1 MLVSTSTF
9 KWTLPMAEDRNLKER
24 LVTGYERDGKRRC
37 FDEQAKREL
46 VLACLRPGVSVAGM
60 ALEYGLNANL
70 LRKWIRQY
78 QSEAGSDVATN
89 GALKAMP
96 AFVPVIATGHA
107 DVTTGEAHE
116 AHAAPVALARRAQ
129 RATLPSQL
137 IAELPNGVMLRLECA
152 GDDASLVMTM
162 IETLGRCHVPVRR

>member
-9 KWTLPMAEDRNLKER
+9 KWTLPMAENRNLKER
-24 LVTGYERDGKRRC
+24 LVTGFERDGRRRC

-78 QSEAGSDVATN
+78 QSEAGSHVAPN
-89 GALKAMP
+89 GVAKAMP
-96 AFVPVIATGHA
+96 AFIPVVQPEHA
-107 DVTTGEAHE
+107 EVTTCEAHV
-116 AHAAPVALARRAQ
+116 APVTLARQAQ
-129 RATLPSQL
+129 CVTQPSRL
-137 IAELPNGVMLRLECA
+137 IAELPNGVTLRLECA
-152 GDDASLVMTM
+152 GDNASLVMTM

>member
-1 MLVSTSTF
+1 
-9 KWTLPMAEDRNLKER
+9 MAEDRNLKER
-24 LVTGYERDGKRRC
+24 LVTGYERAGKRRC

-78 QSEAGSDVATN
+78 QSEAGSEVATN
-89 GALKAMP
+89 GVVSAMP
-96 AFVPVIATGHA
+96 AFVPVVAPGHA
-107 DVTTGEAHE
+107 DVTTGEAH
-116 AHAAPVALARRAQ
+116 AAPVPLARQAQ
-129 RATLPSQL
+129 CVMPSQL
-137 IAELPNGVMLRLECA
+137 IAELPNGVKLRLECV

>member
-24 LVTGYERDGKRRC
+24 LVRGFERDGKRRC

-78 QSEAGSDVATN
+78 QSDATSEGAPNGVA
-89 GALKAMP
+89 KAMP
-96 AFVPVIATGHA
+96 TFIPVVQPGHA
-107 DVTTGEAHE
+107 DVTACE
-116 AHAAPVALARRAQ
+116 AHAAPVALARQAQ
-129 RATLPSQL
+129 RVTLPSQL
-137 IAELPNGVMLRLECA
+137 IAELPNGVKLILECA
-152 GDDASLVMTM
+152 GDDSSLVMTM

>member
-1 MLVSTSTF
+1 
-9 KWTLPMAEDRNLKER
+9 MAEDRNLKER
-24 LVTGYERDGKRRC
+24 LVTGFERDGRRRC

-46 VLACLRPGVSVAGM
+46 VLACLQPGVSVAGM

-89 GALKAMP
+89 GVAKAMP
-96 AFVPVIATGHA
+96 AFIPVVQPGHA
-107 DVTTGEAHE
+107 DVTTCE
-116 AHAAPVALARRAQ
+116 AHAAPVKLARQAQ
-129 RATLPSQL
+129 CVALPSQL
-137 IAELPNGVMLRLECA
+137 IAELPNGVKLKLECA

>member
-9 KWTLPMAEDRNLKER
+9 KWTQPMAEDRNLKER
-24 LVTGYERDGKRRC
+24 LVTGFERDGRRRC

-78 QSEAGSDVATN
+78 QSEAGSDVAPN
-89 GALKAMP
+89 GVAKAMP
-96 AFVPVIATGHA
+96 AFIPVVQPGHA
-107 DVTTGEAHE
+107 DVTTCE
-116 AHAAPVALARRAQ
+116 AHAAPVTLTRQAQ
-129 RATLPSQL
+129 CVALPSQL
-137 IAELPNGVMLRLECA
+137 IAELPNGVKLRLECA

>member
-24 LVTGYERDGKRRC
+24 LVTGFERDGRRRC

-89 GALKAMP
+89 GVAKAMP
-96 AFVPVIATGHA
+96 AFVPVFPPGHA
-107 DVTTGEAHE
+107 DVTTCE
-116 AHAAPVALARRAQ
+116 AHAAPVSLARQTQCVA
-129 RATLPSQL
+129 LPSQL
-137 IAELPNGVMLRLECA
+137 IAELPNGVKLRLECV

-162 IETLGRCHVPVRR
+162 IETLGRCHVPVRH

>member
-24 LVTGYERDGKRRC
+24 LVTGYERAGKRRC

-89 GALKAMP
+89 GVAKAMP
-96 AFVPVIATGHA
+96 AFVPVVAPGHA
-107 DVTTGEAHE
+107 DVTTGEAH
-116 AHAAPVALARRAQ
+116 AAPVPLARQAQ
-129 RATLPSQL
+129 CVTLPSQL

>member
-1 MLVSTSTF
+1 
-9 KWTLPMAEDRNLKER
+9 MAEDRNLKER
-24 LVTGYERDGKRRC
+24 LVTGFERDGRRRC

-46 VLACLRPGVSVAGM
+46 VLACLRPGVSVAGI

-78 QSEAGSDVATN
+78 QSEAGSDAATN
-89 GALKAMP
+89 GVAKAMP
-96 AFVPVIATGHA
+96 AFVPVVAAPGHA
-107 DVTTGEAHE
+107 DVTTCEV
-116 AHAAPVALARRAQ
+116 HAAPVTLAQQAQ
-129 RATLPSQL
+129 CVALPSQL
-137 IAELPNGVMLRLECA
+137 IAELPNGVKLRLECG